1 MRYQN
6 APDFDILKAYSK
18 ADALYK
24 QLENLDYEQ
33 AIEVVDRNQ
42 LALSDSDFMLF
53 TWDIVKCKIE
63 KKNGKKYGRRN

>member
-6 APDFDILKAYSK
+6 APDFDILKGYSK
-18 ADALYK
+18 ADTLYK
-24 QLENLDYEQ
+24 QLDHLDYEQ

-53 TWDIVKCKIE
+53 VWDIVKCKIE
-63 KKNGKKYGRRN
+63 TKNGKKYGRRN